1 MSLAAQPPGRP
12 IISFD
17 SSLVRWRRI
26 PPGPREPMSGR
37 PRTVVSC
44 LLRRHGVLYFTQE
57 LASSLLLRN
66 FQFGGVVVR

>member
-1 MSLAAQPPGRP
+1 MSLAAQPPSPP

-26 PPGPREPMSGR
+26 PPGPREPMSGW
-37 PRTVVSC
+37 PRTAVSC
-44 LLRRHGVLYFTQE
+44 LLRRLPVLYLTQE

-66 FQFGGVVVR
+66 FQSGRVVVG